1 MKRPGFACLA
11 LICITHCFG
20 LPISSVLNNGQGDFD
35 PWNQTRWAAW
45 YSSGKVKYPFEI
57 DCSVRFAARTT
68 PWQADLSSLTD
79 PYYVAGVNSKWPKL
93 FIVTTNNSIAIDGHG
108 LVIDARKSST
118 YGWDLE
124 YYYTNQPTT
133 ATGWGGWY
141 GFYFHQTGLVSG
153 TDAGST
159 LTNIHL
165 IGFRHGISVDFAHQR
180 QFTVSDSV
188 FQTCVDGAYTRGANV
203 TFSGCQFKENAY
215 GGVYAECESHGYVF
229 ENCTFRDNDFLNNAS
244 YGDIMLDACYNYT
257 IRNCQ
262 FLPAYMTIPYHKAI
276 TMYRNAGEADD
287 IREHAVHS
295 NLIENNT
302 FDGYNVAID
311 SSIREGMLTANDKAY
326 EGRCYTNNNTVRGCD
341 FSNCKI
347 GLRLAGQF
355 NTIDNNTFTNVERE
369 IVLHNVFYKQLGN
382 TILRQPGT
390 TVWLWSAA
398 SDYSE
403 YADYVA
409 YPTDPGL
416 NSGIGKEE
424 KLYFVRSDG
433 TATINDPSPARL
445 IVADTLLVPDA
456 ADYTRD
462 LAVDMQDLYAL
473 CDLWLDGTADNDEFS
488 QLSASWQ
495 RANDMRDVYST
506 GGTPI
511 DIAAGDFALHL
522 PGNETAVIWD
532 QPLSNVSD
540 TNYYSIIIYD
550 ANGVELDRC
559 GRSTSRWSIIA
570 AGNFAADTGT
580 RVVNETEEIAAVS
593 SEPDANGYYP
603 IYIFRK
609 GFMAPAVTLAATNT
623 TPITALAAGNFKTTG
638 DVYDEVAAVFSGG
651 TSIHYYKPTD
661 SAWTAVTTNAGQL
674 KDIAAGNF
682 DNNASNGDEA
692 AGITNTTPFIYFYR
706 CGQSGIYTT
715 AGSAGQPVWSAIGAG
730 NFDGGSTTRDE
741 AAVAASVPAGDVYA
755 ICCYAAGEAAPFKQI
770 RSAVVGVPVKA
781 LDGGNVSIGEGLG
794 LYERAEGF
802 SASDYGAA
810 MAGWGDEVLV
820 LPSAPQTTSIP
831 VFWLNCA
838 PDNSGQQYLKV
849 TPVIR

>member
-1 MKRPGFACLA
+1 
-11 LICITHCFG
+11 
-20 LPISSVLNNGQGDFD
+20 
-35 PWNQTRWAAW
+35 
-45 YSSGKVKYPFEI
+45 
-57 DCSVRFAARTT
+57 
-68 PWQADLSSLTD
+68 
-79 PYYVAGVNSKWPKL
+79 
-93 FIVTTNNSIAIDGHG
+93 
-108 LVIDARKSST
+108 
-118 YGWDLE
+118 
-124 YYYTNQPTT
+124 
-133 ATGWGGWY
+133 
-141 GFYFHQTGLVSG
+141 
-153 TDAGST
+153 
-159 LTNIHL
+159 
-165 IGFRHGISVDFAHQR
+165 
-180 QFTVSDSV
+180 
-188 FQTCVDGAYTRGANV
+188 
-203 TFSGCQFKENAY
+203 
-215 GGVYAECESHGYVF
+215 
-229 ENCTFRDNDFLNNAS
+229 
-244 YGDIMLDACYNYT
+244 
-257 IRNCQ
+257 
-262 FLPAYMTIPYHKAI
+262 
-276 TMYRNAGEADD
+276 
-287 IREHAVHS
+287 
-295 NLIENNT
+295 
-302 FDGYNVAID
+302 
-311 SSIREGMLTANDKAY
+311 
-326 EGRCYTNNNTVRGCD
+326 
-341 FSNCKI
+341 
-347 GLRLAGQF
+347 
-355 NTIDNNTFTNVERE
+355 
-369 IVLHNVFYKQLGN
+369 
-382 TILRQPGT
+382 
-390 TVWLWSAA
+390 
-398 SDYSE
+398 
-403 YADYVA
+403 
-409 YPTDPGL
+409 
-416 NSGIGKEE
+416 
-424 KLYFVRSDG
+424 
-433 TATINDPSPARL
+433 
-445 IVADTLLVPDA
+445 
-456 ADYTRD
+456 
-462 LAVDMQDLYAL
+462 
-473 CDLWLDGTADNDEFS
+473 LWLDGTADNDEFS

-755 ICCYAAGEAAPFKQI
+755 ICCYAAGETSPFKQI

-820 LPSAPQTTSIP
+820 LPSAAQTTSIP